1 MLRVQTDWRNR
12 LANERLDHNL
22 RISEEGVSISDY
34 NPNDDIVKQY
44 NEKLRTFKGA
54 KQQKYR
60 EKQHELSDSD
70 SAINTPAYVL
80 SDFEESDDDEDED
93 HVEETE
99 T

>member
-1 MLRVQTDWRNR
+1 M
-12 LANERLDHNL
+12 ANEWLDHNL